1 MATYAELL
9 TAFEDA
15 ELRKKIRVAVV
26 VAAEIVRTEASG
38 GANSANRR
46 KWAKEVFLNPTASID
61 AIVWAVLAANRTAPL
76 AAILAASDATVQ
88 TAVNAAVDV
97 FAQG

>member
-15 ELRKKIRVAVV
+15 GLRNKIRVAVV
-26 VAAEIVRTEASG
+26 VAAEIVRNEPSNG
-38 GANSANRR
+38 PNNANRR
-46 KWAKEVFLNPTASID
+46 KWAREVFMNPTASID
-61 AIVWAVLAANRTAPL
+61 SLVWAVLAANRAAPL
-76 AAILAASDATVQ
+76 ATILSASDATVQ
-88 TAVNAAVDV
+88 TAVTAAIDV